1 MSICTDLLGF
11 YLVVARCS
19 SVYGNLDDL
28 EYFYYYRC
36 WCIGHPCRCIPCTH
50 ASIPE
55 MEWLFGMHLKFL
67 LGPDKSCSKK
77 FASILNWQSFNILKV
92 KGNKF

>member
-1 MSICTDLLGF
+1 M
-11 YLVVARCS
+11 
-19 SVYGNLDDL
+19 
-28 EYFYYYRC
+28 
-36 WCIGHPCRCIPCTH
+36 HPCTH